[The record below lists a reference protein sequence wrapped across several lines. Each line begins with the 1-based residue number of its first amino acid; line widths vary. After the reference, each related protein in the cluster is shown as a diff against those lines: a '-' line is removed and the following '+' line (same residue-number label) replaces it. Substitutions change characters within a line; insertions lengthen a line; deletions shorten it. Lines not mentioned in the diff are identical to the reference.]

1 MLGLPLAA
9 VYTEVTRRLIRSVQ
23 YAEDKATAR
32 RSAAIAAA
40 KLVVRNLSWL
50 IGEALFAETIFNFHG
65 LGQLMVVAANQ
76 RDPAFA
82 QAILLTATIVAVAL
96 SLVVDLVVGA
106 FVPGWRAV
114 ER

>member
-1 MLGLPLAA
+1 
-9 VYTEVTRRLIRSVQ
+9 
-23 YAEDKATAR
+23 
-32 RSAAIAAA
+32 
-40 KLVVRNLSWL
+40 
-50 IGEALFAETIFNFHG
+50 
-65 LGQLMVVAANQ
+65 MVVAVNQ

-96 SLVVDLVVGA
+96 TLAVDLVAAA